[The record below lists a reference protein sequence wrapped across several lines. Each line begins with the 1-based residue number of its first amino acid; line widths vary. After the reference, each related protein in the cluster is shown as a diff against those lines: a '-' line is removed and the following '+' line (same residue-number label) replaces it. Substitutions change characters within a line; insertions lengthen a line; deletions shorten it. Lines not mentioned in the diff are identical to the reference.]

1 MVQSFLQN
9 AKRFVLRFQTI
20 LVDAPLQIY
29 YSAIVFAQQTSVIR
43 QTFEQQVLHEVRMLS
58 MKETDWDGCHSTLED
73 HSDYVSAVAFLL
85 NGQLVAS
92 ASDDKTLRLWE
103 AEIGTCRSTLEG
115 HSDYVSAVAFLLNG
129 QLVASASDDKTLR
142 LWEAEIGTC
151 RSTLEGHSDY
161 VSAMSF
167 SPDRKILHTNV
178 GNIPLSYSGLV
189 PSLSWQINQY
199 ANILIQ
205 SQWILRNQQC
215 LLWLPSEHRSTSTA
229 VYLDVVCLG
238 LLYSR
243 VVLLK
248 VL

>member
-73 HSDYVSAVAFLL
+73 
-85 NGQLVAS
+85 
-92 ASDDKTLRLWE
+92 
-103 AEIGTCRSTLEG
+103 

>member
-1 MVQSFLQN
+1 MN
-9 AKRFVLRFQTI
+9 
-20 LVDAPLQIY
+20 APLQIY

-58 MKETDWDGCHSTLED
+58 MKETDWDGC
-73 HSDYVSAVAFLL
+73 
-85 NGQLVAS
+85 
-92 ASDDKTLRLWE
+92 
-103 AEIGTCRSTLEG
+103 RSTLEG
-115 HSDYVSAVAFLLNG
+115 HSDYVSAVALLNG

-189 PSLSWQINQY
+189 PLLSWQINQY

-215 LLWLPSEHRSTSTA
+215 LLWLPSEYRSTSTA

-238 LLYSR
+238 LIYSR

>member
-115 HSDYVSAVAFLLNG
+115 HSDYVSA
-129 QLVASASDDKTLR
+129 
-142 LWEAEIGTC
+142 
-151 RSTLEGHSDY
+151 
-161 VSAMSF
+161 MSF

-215 LLWLPSEHRSTSTA
+215 LLWLPSEYRSTSTA

>member
-58 MKETDWDGCHSTLED
+58 MKETDWDGCH
-73 HSDYVSAVAFLL
+73 
-85 NGQLVAS
+85 
-92 ASDDKTLRLWE
+92 
-103 AEIGTCRSTLEG
+103 STLEG